1 MDADEKI
8 KAHLLSVWRK
18 EKKFFSRGKECM
30 LLVTTKH
37 VMFISKT
44 EAKMKWWKAAVQ
56 RQAVILMK
64 SPDTMLIHD
73 GYDEKNL
80 QEDMQNEKNEVFL
93 LTDVIS
99 VDSEEKSWGSVLNL
113 KIRDGEK
120 EKSFELSIVRDW
132 VGYPIRDPIKFLK
145 VDWKPIVQYIREK
158 GVTT

>member
-1 MDADEKI
+1 
-8 KAHLLSVWRK
+8 
-18 EKKFFSRGKECM
+18 
-30 LLVTTKH
+30 
-37 VMFISKT
+37 
-44 EAKMKWWKAAVQ
+44 KWWKAAVQ

-158 GVTT
+158 GVTP